1 MSLLAAVSIYLIFR
15 KPIHARLGDL
25 FDPFSF
31 SGDALQHIAPMWFV
45 RSPELISHD
54 YIQTYYLSAILP
66 PLFKAVYAVATLVTS
81 PLLASKIITVILSVV
96 FILTVTVTSKQ
107 LAGGI
112 AAYLTALFATGAVVK
127 NMYFMGGIQ
136 RSFGIWLSSLALYL
150 VCSGRVAPLGLLGVV
165 AAMLYPAAA
174 VYIVCVL
181 TLILLLPRQLRG
193 SASSW
198 TLRKRVLFLGGCVAG
213 CSLVALPQLLGGGAY
228 GPRLSRSDEAT
239 YQEWGISGR
248 YTDGDRGVPL
258 AFSPRVFSTAVS
270 GLFASRV
277 KARKHPQQDDTE
289 DGPLDLTAP
298 EGGVVV
304 IATTALCMVW
314 LLYRLRCHLAPATLR
329 CGIFGLSMLLAFGA
343 ATMLFPLL
351 YIPSRYV
358 TLGCISLIP
367 VIFPCIWTSTVMELF
382 KNYTKRG
389 SSAIAF
395 AAGGAVFVSLGW
407 LHPTVRGLPS
417 ASGHLALFRFIR
429 TLPADSVI
437 AGWPRGII
445 NQIPLFT
452 ARSVLLFEE
461 GHQIFHRDCLEEL
474 RRRTRSII
482 HLYAATDAAPLAEL
496 QNDYKVTHLLLDKR
510 HLDKAPPYFAPFDEE
525 MKAARAAVDGKT
537 LFLAELAN
545 TAAVYQTGNF
555 VLMDLTKP
563 LQSQ

>member
-1 MSLLAAVSIYLIFR
+1 
-15 KPIHARLGDL
+15 
-25 FDPFSF
+25 
-31 SGDALQHIAPMWFV
+31 
-45 RSPELISHD
+45 
-54 YIQTYYLSAILP
+54 
-66 PLFKAVYAVATLVTS
+66 
-81 PLLASKIITVILSVV
+81 
-96 FILTVTVTSKQ
+96 
-107 LAGGI
+107 
-112 AAYLTALFATGAVVK
+112 
-127 NMYFMGGIQ
+127 
-136 RSFGIWLSSLALYL
+136 
-150 VCSGRVAPLGLLGVV
+150 
-165 AAMLYPAAA
+165 
-174 VYIVCVL
+174 
-181 TLILLLPRQLRG
+181 
-193 SASSW
+193 
-198 TLRKRVLFLGGCVAG
+198 
-213 CSLVALPQLLGGGAY
+213 
-228 GPRLSRSDEAT
+228 
-239 YQEWGISGR
+239 
-248 YTDGDRGVPL
+248 
-258 AFSPRVFSTAVS
+258 
-270 GLFASRV
+270 
-277 KARKHPQQDDTE
+277 
-289 DGPLDLTAP
+289 
-298 EGGVVV
+298 
-304 IATTALCMVW
+304 
-314 LLYRLRCHLAPATLR
+314 
-329 CGIFGLSMLLAFGA
+329 
-343 ATMLFPLL
+343 
-351 YIPSRYV
+351 
-358 TLGCISLIP
+358 
-367 VIFPCIWTSTVMELF
+367 MELF